1 MTEIW
6 KQIKGYEGKYEVS
19 NYGKV
24 RSLNFNNIKHKIKLL
39 KPLNNNR
46 GYLQVRLSNRW
57 YKVHRLV
64 AEAFIPNLNNYSE
77 VNHIDEDKCNNRV
90 DNLEWCSRTY
100 NVNYGTRGL
109 KQSLTLTGRPCPTR
123 KKVICLETGQI
134 FDSAKAAYNHV
145 GVSKDYFL
153 KKVMKYGYKA
163 HGYSFKYLNG
173 DIK

>member
-39 KPLNNNR
+39 KPLDNGR
-46 GYLQVRLSNRW
+46 GYLQIRISGKW
-57 YKVHRLV
+57 YKIHRLV
-64 AEAFIPNLNNYSE
+64 AEAFIPNPCNYSE
-77 VNHIDEDKCNNRV
+77 INHKDENKLNNRV
-90 DNLEWCSRTY
+90 NNLEWCSRKY
-100 NVNYGTRGL
+100 NINYGSRNL
-109 KQSLTLTGRPCPTR
+109 KQSLKNIGRPCPTR

-134 FDSAKAAYNHV
+134 FDSAKAAYDYV

-153 KKVMKYGYKA
+153 KKSNEVW
-163 HGYSFKYLNG
+163 L
-173 DIK
+173 